1 MGGVGTTLLGGAR
14 KVDVDGVVEGAWV
27 LLDGDTVAAT
37 GTGAAPPADEVVDLE
52 GRWLAPGFV
61 DLHVH
66 GGGGHAVDDGPAS
79 ALAALAAHRAHGT
92 TRSLV
97 SLVSAPLEVLEERLA
112 TVAALAAQDPRVLGA
127 HLEGP
132 FLAPSRHGAHD
143 PRALR
148 EPSPDAVRRL
158 LDASAGALRQV
169 TLAPEL
175 PGALEAVGVLA
186 AAGVTVAVGHTA
198 ADLAVAGRAF
208 DAGARLL
215 THAFNAMPGVHH
227 RHPGPVVAAVAD
239 PRVVLEVVLDG
250 HHVHPAVVGLL
261 FAAAPGRV
269 ALVSDAMAGAGAG
282 DGRYRLGGLDL
293 AVSSG
298 VAVVE
303 GTTTI
308 AGSTLTLDAAL
319 RTAVTVVGL
328 DPVAAVTVLTATPAR
343 ALGLG
348 GRLGRLAPGWAA
360 DAVVLD
366 EDWTVRAVW
375 ADGRVEVPL
384 R

>member
-1 MGGVGTTLLGGAR
+1 VATTLLEGAR
-14 KVDVDGVVEGAWV
+14 RIDADGVVDGWV

-37 GTGAAPPADEVVDLE
+37 GTGRPPRADEVVDVA

-66 GGGGHAVDDGPAS
+66 GGGGHAVEDGPAS
-79 ALAALAAHRAHGT
+79 AAAALAAHRSHGT

-97 SLVSAPLEVLEERLA
+97 SLVSAPLEVLEEQLA
-112 TVAALAAQDPRVLGA
+112 GVAALAAQDPCVLGA

-132 FLAPSRHGAHD
+132 FLAPSRRGAHD
-143 PRALR
+143 ARALR
-148 EPSPDAVRRL
+148 EPSPAAVRRL

-175 PGALEAVGVLA
+175 PGALDAVEALVD
-186 AAGVTVAVGHTA
+186 AGVTVAVGHTA
-198 ADLAVAGRAF
+198 ADLALAGRAF

-215 THAFNAMPGVHH
+215 THAFNAMPGIHH
-227 RHPGPVVAAVAD
+227 RDPGPVVAALAD
-239 PRVVLEVVLDG
+239 ERVVLEVVLDG
-250 HHVHPAVVGLL
+250 HHVHPAVAGLL

-269 ALVSDAMAGAGAG
+269 ALVSDAMAAAGSG
-282 DGRYRLGGLDL
+282 DGRYRLGGLDV
-293 AVSSG
+293 AVRDG

-328 DPVAAVTVLTATPAR
+328 DPVAAVTALTATPAR
-343 ALGLG
+343 ALGLEA
-348 GRLGRLAPGWAA
+348 RLGRLAPGFAA

-366 EDWTVRAVW
+366 EDWTVQAVW
-375 ADGRVEVPL
+375 ADGRVVVPL
-384 R
+384 P